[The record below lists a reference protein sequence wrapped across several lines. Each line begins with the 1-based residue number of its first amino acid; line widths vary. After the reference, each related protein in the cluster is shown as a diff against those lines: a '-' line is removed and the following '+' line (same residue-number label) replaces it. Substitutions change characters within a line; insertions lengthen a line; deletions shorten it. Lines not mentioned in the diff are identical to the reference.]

1 MPANFL
7 QCSSHRPVLFFASFL
22 RRYEVASIAE
32 SLRAFTSGHFQAQA
46 ADATYLGGSG
56 QPVVSEVLQSP
67 GWGGALHEKLLGW
80 RLRFLPLMPN
90 WLCRVICVCSLS
102 FGRSDGTTA
111 DITT

>member
-67 GWGGALHEKLLGW
+67 GWGAHYTKSYWVGGSDFYL
-80 RLRFLPLMPN
+80 
-90 WLCRVICVCSLS
+90 LCRIGC
-102 FGRSDGTTA
+102 A
-111 DITT
+111 E